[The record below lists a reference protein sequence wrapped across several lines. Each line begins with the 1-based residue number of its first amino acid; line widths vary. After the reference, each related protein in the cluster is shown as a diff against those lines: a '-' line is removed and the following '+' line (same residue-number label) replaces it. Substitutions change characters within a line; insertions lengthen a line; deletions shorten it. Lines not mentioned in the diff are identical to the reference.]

1 MPRTKK
7 TTKRTT
13 RTVRTAPAKTM
24 VKAAA
29 PETHEVHCGCK
40 CTPLK
45 KAMYLGGMFILGLA
59 VAKFAF
65 CPCPHHHQMKMN
77 RMHPVFV
84 NGCLD
89 MESIKCPKMQE
100 ELATADTDANGC
112 ISEEEFRAAKH
123 EMRREMREGKRPEAP
138 AEVIAE

>member
-1 MPRTKK
+1 MPKTKK

-13 RTVRTAPAKTM
+13 AKRVVKPAVAPA
-24 VKAAA
+24 
-29 PETHEVHCGCK
+29 PELHEMHCGCK

-45 KAMYLGGMFILGLA
+45 KVFYLGGMFILGFL
-59 VAKFAF
+59 VAFF
-65 CPCPHHHQMKMN
+65 LVCPCHKHGPKMP

-100 ELATADTDANGC
+100 ELATADADANGC
-112 ISEEEFRAAKH
+112 ISEEEFHAV
-123 EMRREMREGKRPEAP
+123 KRPMMHHGMRGEHKKHD
-138 AEVIAE
+138 

>member
-1 MPRTKK
+1 MPKTTK

-13 RTVRTAPAKTM
+13 TKRVVKPVAAPA
-24 VKAAA
+24 
-29 PETHEVHCGCK
+29 PELHEMHCGCK

-45 KAMYLGGMFILGLA
+45 KTFYLGGMFILGFLI
-59 VAKFAF
+59 AF
-65 CPCPHHHQMKMN
+65 FFVCPCHKHGPKMP

-100 ELATADTDANGC
+100 ELATADVDANGC
-112 ISEEEFRAAKH
+112 ISEEEFRAV
-123 EMRREMREGKRPEAP
+123 KRPMMHHDRKHD
-138 AEVIAE
+138 